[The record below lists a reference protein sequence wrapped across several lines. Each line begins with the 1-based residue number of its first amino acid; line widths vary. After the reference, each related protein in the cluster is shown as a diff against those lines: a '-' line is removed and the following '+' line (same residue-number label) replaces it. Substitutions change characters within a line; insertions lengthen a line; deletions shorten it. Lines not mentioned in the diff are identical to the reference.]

1 MRILKIY
8 LALMCAVL
16 LLTGFSWS
24 LGTDQCK
31 EALELAGSLEGAQDD
46 ARMRQTEAKIISL
59 CPDGAAAHFVNA
71 LQLERVGN
79 VDGAIAEYR
88 RALRQDASFA
98 RASGNLGLL
107 YAQKG
112 MDDEASVELAR
123 GLSAHQNPLYHK
135 AIARI
140 FAERKVYPLAIYHY
154 NEAGKELSRDEAIF
168 TGLAEVYS
176 AMGQPDKALEEYGR
190 ALNANPNSEKAY
202 IGSAAI
208 HIQRDNLDQ
217 AIEQLKKAEMAN
229 PQNREVHL
237 MLANIYEKK
246 GDSKLSEY
254 HSLLGGKTRISPAVA
269 DKPPVTSANSS
280 GTDKDI
286 EELKAAIKEHPGDV
300 LSHEKLGNI
309 YRAAGKDAEAFESY
323 REAAHLKSTNSDVYL
338 NLGILYEKKNQ
349 LDEAAVAYK
358 RAINAN
364 PANAEA
370 HLKLGD
376 IRFSRGVF
384 PEAVEQYSEF
394 LKLKPDSP
402 DIHLKLARIF
412 AKNKET
418 SLAIASYNSVLT
430 YSPNDAD
437 ANREIAAMY
446 KLKGDNDKAISHY
459 RKVLALHK
467 DDSETRTALVS
478 IYVKNKQY
486 DEITALLK
494 EAVELNPDDPNNH
507 YKLGLIYDFKKD
519 YENASASYKK
529 AIEIKADHARS
540 LNALGRLYMKAGKLS
555 EAKETLEAA
564 RKADPTME
572 ETSVL
577 LSNIRDEFN
586 PEPRKISKGK
596 KSKISKA
603 KKSKNKKA
611 KKSTKKSKVKKTTK
625 KVSKSKK
632 AVKK

>member
-1 MRILKIY
+1 MRILRIY
-8 LALMCAVL
+8 LVLTCAVL

-24 LGTDQCK
+24 LGNDPCK
-31 EALELAGSLEGAQDD
+31 EALEMTGSLEGVQDEAQ
-46 ARMRQTEAKIISL
+46 MRQTEAKIISL
-59 CPDGAAAHFVNA
+59 CPDGAAAHYVNA

-79 VDGAIAEYR
+79 IDGAIAEYR
-88 RALRQDASFA
+88 KALRQDASFA

-112 MDDEASVELAR
+112 MDDEASVELSR
-123 GLSAHQNPLYHK
+123 GLSTHQNPLYHK

-140 FAERKVYPLAIYHY
+140 FAMRKVYPLAIYHY
-154 NEAGKELSRDEAIF
+154 NEAGRELTRDAAIF

-176 AMGQPDKALEEYGR
+176 AMGQPDKALEEYKR
-190 ALNANPNSEKAY
+190 AVTADPNHEKAY

-208 HIQRDNLDQ
+208 HIQQDNLDQ
-217 AIEQLKKAEMAN
+217 AIEQLKKAEMTN

-246 GDSKLSEY
+246 GDQKLSDY
-254 HSLLGGKTRISPAVA
+254 HSLLGGKAKALPAVA
-269 DKPPVTSANSS
+269 AKQPASSTGNS
-280 GTDKDI
+280 GTDKEI
-286 EELKAAIKEHPGDV
+286 EELKAAVKEHPGDV
-300 LSHEKLGNI
+300 IAHEKLGNI

-349 LDEAAVAYK
+349 LDEAVVAYK
-358 RAINAN
+358 RAISAN
-364 PANAEA
+364 PNNAEA
-370 HLKLGD
+370 HLRLGD

-394 LKLKPDSP
+394 LRLKPDSP

-446 KLKGDNDKAISHY
+446 RAKGDNEKAIIHY

-467 DDSETRTALVS
+467 DDSEARTALVS

-486 DEITALLK
+486 DEITELLK

-519 YENASASYKK
+519 YENAEASYKK

-555 EAKETLEAA
+555 EARETLEAA

-577 LSNIRDEFN
+577 LNNIRDEFN

-596 KSKISKA
+596 KIKG
-603 KKSKNKKA
+603 KKSK
-611 KKSTKKSKVKKTTK
+611 KSSKKSKSKKTTQK
-625 KVSKSKK
+625 ATKGKK

>member
-8 LALMCAVL
+8 LALTCAIL
-16 LLTGFSWS
+16 LLTGFSWG

-31 EALELAGSLEGAQDD
+31 EALEMAGSLEGVQDD
-46 ARMRQTEAKIISL
+46 ALMRQTEAKIISL
-59 CPDGAAAHFVNA
+59 CPDGAAAHYVNA

-112 MDDEASVELAR
+112 MDDEASVELSR
-123 GLSAHQNPLYHK
+123 GLSTHQNPLYHK

-154 NEAGKELSRDEAIF
+154 NEAGKELTRDAAIF

-190 ALNANPNSEKAY
+190 ALNANPSSEKAY

-246 GDSKLSEY
+246 GDQKLSEY

-269 DKPPVTSANSS
+269 AKPPVTSANSD

-349 LDEAAVAYK
+349 LDEAVVAYK

-364 PANAEA
+364 PGNAEA
-370 HLKLGD
+370 HLRLGD

-394 LKLKPDSP
+394 LKIKPDSP

-430 YSPNDAD
+430 YSPNDVD

-446 KLKGDNDKAISHY
+446 RAKGDIDKAIIHY
-459 RKVLALHK
+459 KKVLALHK

-486 DEITALLK
+486 DEITDLLK

-596 KSKISKA
+596 KSRISKA

-611 KKSTKKSKVKKTTK
+611 KKSSKKSKVKKTTK

-632 AVKK
+632 DVKK